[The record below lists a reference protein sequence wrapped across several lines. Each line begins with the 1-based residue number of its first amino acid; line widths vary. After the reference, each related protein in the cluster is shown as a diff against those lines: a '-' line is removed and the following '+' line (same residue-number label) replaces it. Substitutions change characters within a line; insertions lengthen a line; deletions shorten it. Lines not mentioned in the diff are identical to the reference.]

1 MEIPQNA
8 VDELSSIRDF
18 LRFGVTLFES
28 HDLFYG
34 HGTSSA
40 FEDARVLIAHALHL
54 PLSFNGGV
62 FDETFFDARLL
73 RSEKETIL
81 QLFERRAIK
90 KIPVPY
96 ITNQAW
102 FCDLSF
108 YVDEDVLIPRSPI
121 AELIKD
127 KCKPYYYGPEP
138 TDILDLCTGSGCIG
152 ISAAF
157 YFEDATVVLSDIS
170 DKALTVARKNVN
182 HYELEDRMTL
192 VQSDLFRSI
201 QGVFDIILT
210 NPPYVDAEDLA
221 DMPDEYHHEPDIALA
236 SGVLGLDHPLKILRQ
251 AHGFLKETGM
261 LIMEVGNS
269 AGHLAAIF
277 PEFDFHWVQL
287 NEGGHGVLAIS
298 KLELEALL
306 PLVESRVSL

>member
-40 FEDARVLIAHALHL
+40 LEDARVLIAHALHL

-62 FDETFFDARLL
+62 FDETFFDAKLL
-73 RSEKETIL
+73 AAEL
-81 QLFERRAIK
+81 
-90 KIPVPY
+90 P
-96 ITNQAW
+96 
-102 FCDLSF
+102 F
-108 YVDEDVLIPRSPI
+108 YVNEDVLIPRSPI
-121 AELIKD
+121 AQLIKD

-138 TDILDLCTGSGCIG
+138 TEILDLCTGSGCIG
-152 ISAAF
+152 ISAAL
-157 YFEDATVVLSDIS
+157 YFEGAAVVLSDIS
-170 DKALTVARKNVN
+170 DKALTVARKNVK
-182 HYELEDRMTL
+182 HYELEDQMTL
-192 VQSDLFRSI
+192 VQSDLFKSI
-201 QGVFDIILT
+201 QGAFDIILT

-306 PLVESRVSL
+306 PLVESRVSP